1 MKPIIGIMAHPTLN
15 EYRGNKATIHSC
27 GENYLFSVEAA
38 GGIPLILPIYDEPE
52 ALDRYTDMCD
62 AYIVPGGIDVNPIS
76 YGEAPHPL
84 LEMTRLDYDEYQL
97 HLIPR
102 MLKTGKPMLAICRG
116 IQIIN
121 VAFGGTLYQDVSLAG
136 PQIMRHSQKEVQPGG
151 VSHKVII
158 EEGSILNKLFGS
170 EVLVNSYHHQAIKDL
185 GKGLKVTALAED
197 GIIEAVEAIDHPY
210 LHAVQWHPESFYL
223 RRDDNY
229 MLPIFEDFIRACK

>member
-84 LEMTRLDYDEYQL
+84 LRD
-97 HLIPR
+97 
-102 MLKTGKPMLAICRG
+102 
-116 IQIIN
+116 
-121 VAFGGTLYQDVSLAG
+121 AG
-136 PQIMRHSQKEVQPGG
+136 
-151 VSHKVII
+151 
-158 EEGSILNKLFGS
+158 
-170 EVLVNSYHHQAIKDL
+170 
-185 GKGLKVTALAED
+185 
-197 GIIEAVEAIDHPY
+197 
-210 LHAVQWHPESFYL
+210 
-223 RRDDNY
+223 
-229 MLPIFEDFIRACK
+229 